1 MKVDIRRFQEGDL
14 PSILR
19 LMRRVLAEYGLWRAH
34 ANGLDDLRDVR
45 RIYIAR
51 GGEFLVVTQAKRL
64 VGCGGLLLMR
74 DGRIA
79 IQRMYLEKSLR
90 GQGIGRR
97 VLRRLEAKARRAGHT
112 RLVLETSPRLKA
124 AIGLYL
130 SEGFRKRVLDI
141 DNCCNVRM
149 AKRLA

>member
-1 MKVDIRRFQEGDL
+1 MKVAIRRFQEGDL

-45 RIYIAR
+45 RLYIAR

-79 IQRMYLEKSLR
+79 I
-90 GQGIGRR
+90 QGIGRR

-130 SEGFRKRVLDI
+130 REGFSKRVLDI